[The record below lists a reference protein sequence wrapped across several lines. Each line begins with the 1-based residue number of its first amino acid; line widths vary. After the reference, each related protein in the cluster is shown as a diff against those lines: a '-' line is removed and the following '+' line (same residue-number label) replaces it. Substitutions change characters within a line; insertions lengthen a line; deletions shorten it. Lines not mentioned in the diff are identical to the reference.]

1 MLSWGLTGLLCL
13 VTGVLVYERASDR
26 GARYFPTDMVDA
38 RDFIEYEQ
46 VRFTG
51 ALAFDDDAPR
61 VYRVRDAEV
70 EYFGPPSP
78 EIESAWSKLLHSTS
92 PDFPGAYEVVLMAPR
107 TSLCHDSRGGCAF
120 RSGADSPAHRANR
133 GRVRRPLSQ
142 LNVESHI

>member
-1 MLSWGLTGLLCL
+1 MTFMYQQLPVSDENLPTGADVGWKAGLSNRGRASDVRCGYRNLRRFSLVLSWSLTGLLCL
-13 VTGVLVYERASDR
+13 VTGALVFERASNR
-26 GARYFPTDMVDA
+26 GAQYFPTDMVDA

-78 EIESAWSKLLHSTS
+78 EIESAWSTLLHSMS
-92 PDFPGAYEVVLMAPR
+92 SDFLGA
-107 TSLCHDSRGGCAF
+107 
-120 RSGADSPAHRANR
+120 
-133 GRVRRPLSQ
+133 
-142 LNVESHI
+142 